1 MDISS
6 LTSSYL
12 TSATT
17 NAMNQSDKTS
27 SKLSGLN
34 TNGLKG
40 STDDELMEVCK
51 QFESYFLEQV
61 FKEMKKTI
69 PQNEDMS
76 SSSQSLIDYFGDNL
90 IQEFAAESTEK
101 NSLGLAQTLY
111 EQMKR
116 NVSSEL

>member
-17 NAMNQSDKTS
+17 SAMNQSDATS
-27 SKLSGLN
+27 SKISGLSSSS
-34 TNGLKG
+34 LKS

-51 QFESYFLEQV
+51 QFESYFVEQV
-61 FKEMKKTI
+61 FKEMKKTV

-76 SSSQSLIDYFGDNL
+76 NSSQSLIDYFGDNL

>member
-6 LTSSYL
+6 LGSSYL
-12 TSATT
+12 TSTAT
-17 NAMNQSDKTS
+17 NALSQSDKTS
-27 SKLSGLN
+27 SKISGLS
-34 TNGLKG
+34 TSSLKD

-51 QFESYFLEQV
+51 QFESYFLEQI

-76 SSSQSLIDYFGDNL
+76 SSSQSLIDYFGDSL
-90 IQEFAAESTEK
+90 IQEYAAESTEQ

-116 NVSSEL
+116 NVASEL

>member
-6 LTSSYL
+6 LASSYM
-12 TSATT
+12 TSTAT
-17 NAMNQSDKTS
+17 NALSQSDKTS

-34 TNGLKG
+34 TNNLKG

-116 NVSSEL
+116 NIAL